1 MREPKPFFRKFTKS
15 WYVEIRGKQINLG
28 RDKDKA
34 WAKYRQLIAT
44 PEELDSHT
52 TTVVASLSLFGMGA
66 AKSLPGHVS
75 GGSALPDFLRQHHSE
90 VARRGPPGAASHHDM
105 DERVL
110 DMRFD
115 HSK

>member
-1 MREPKPFFRKFTKS
+1 MRQPKPFFRQFTKS

-52 TTVVASLSLFGMGA
+52 TTVVAVFEFYLEWVQRNRSPATYQA
-66 AKSLPGHVS
+66 AQRYLTS
-75 GGSALPDFLRQHHSE
+75 F
-90 VARRGPPGAASHHDM
+90 ASTIP
-105 DERVL
+105 
-110 DMRFD
+110 
-115 HSK
+115 K